1 MPTKANTKLFIYT
14 SIANALDLATSIP
27 VFLNGGTELNEWM
40 RITNDPYISASLGVL
55 FAELII
61 VVAYLL
67 TMTKYK
73 PLVAMGFTL
82 LILMLALKVLAC
94 INNISL
100 VYNLPIYYP
109 IHDFLLKLMN
119 YNLYNMLFS
128 IIHN

>member
-1 MPTKANTKLFIYT
+1 MKVNTKLFISASAVNVLDLIT
-14 SIANALDLATSIP
+14 SIL

-40 RITNDPYISASLGVL
+40 YITNNPYVSALLGVL

-61 VVAYLL
+61 IIAYLL
-67 TMTKYK
+67 TRTKYK
-73 PLVAMGFTL
+73 PLVAMGFTY
-82 LILMLALKVLAC
+82 LILMLALKALVC

-119 YNLYNMLFS
+119 YSFY
-128 IIHN
+128 